1 MNLESY
7 TRFTREALKIKSEQ
21 SEKQFSA
28 IKRARETKSVSK
40 VTAELRCMLE
50 QLRAIGILNLGPDKV
65 RRKSYPNR
73 VRNEEDSN
81 TEEKYIQTTVQEFFE
96 RVSKRGSGKEI
107 SERRTIKVAQVTV
120 IKEIGE
126 NSGKNRKENMVSADM
141 KHRNRA

>member
-1 MNLESY
+1 
-7 TRFTREALKIKSEQ
+7 
-21 SEKQFSA
+21 
-28 IKRARETKSVSK
+28 
-40 VTAELRCMLE
+40 MLE

-126 NSGKNRKENMVSADM
+126 NSGKNRKENVVSADM